1 VTNIKE
7 LMGRW
12 RRHGRR
18 AQADALGRGLA
29 TLYARAPLGVATFT
43 AEGRFRTANDA
54 LLSLLGYSERE
65 LLART
70 LDDVT
75 HPEDVAACREL
86 FGRVRRGEQDHFA
99 MEKRFLRKDGA
110 VVWARVI
117 VAAVPGE
124 SGAPIETIGAAVDI
138 TERKRAEADYRSLYD
153 RTPAMMHSIDR
164 EGRII
169 SVSERWLETLGY
181 RREEVLGRRSVE
193 FLDAESRHRALTE
206 VLPRFYREGAV
217 RDVPY
222 RYVAKDGRPVDV
234 LLSATCERDEKGEV
248 RRSLAVLADVT
259 ERLRAE
265 EEVRRLN
272 AELEE
277 RVAQR
282 TALLEAVQESSPD
295 GILVV
300 DPVGRIVS
308 YNPRFARMWRI
319 APEVLATGSDDAA
332 LKSVLDQLADPESF
346 AAGVAALYEDRQ
358 ARSFDEVHLR
368 DGRVFE
374 RFSAPISGPGGR
386 HYGRIWYFRDVTR
399 RVERERLLR
408 DKSLELERSNAD
420 LEMYAFAA
428 SHDLS
433 APMRKISL
441 LGAVLERRAG
451 GKLDEEER
459 RMLGRM
465 RAAADGLGSLVKE
478 MLAMSLIGR
487 EHHPPEV
494 VDLGAVIAEVLEDMK
509 PGLERAG
516 ARVSVGPLPRLRAH
530 RSLLYRLIQ
539 NLIANA
545 LKFHRSEEPSR
556 VRIESRTVDGGVEVL
571 VKDNGIGFEPRFAKM
586 IFEPFSRL
594 HAPSAYGGH
603 GIGLAVC
610 QRVCSRYGG
619 RIAAEGAPGV
629 GATFVVWLPE
639 SMVAR

>member
-1 VTNIKE
+1 MTKIKE
-7 LMGRW
+7 LLGRF

-18 AQADALGRGLA
+18 AEVDALGRGFA
-29 TLYARAPLGVATFT
+29 TLYAAAPLGVASFGPD
-43 AEGRFRTANDA
+43 GRFRNANAA
-54 LLSLLGYSERE
+54 LTRMLGYTERE
-65 LLART
+65 LLGLT
-70 LDDVT
+70 IGDVT
-75 HPEDVAACREL
+75 HPADIAACREL
-86 FGRVRRGEQDHFA
+86 FARVQRREQDHFV
-99 MEKRFLRKDGA
+99 MEKRFVRKDGGT
-110 VVWARVI
+110 VWARVI

-124 SGAPIETIGAAVDI
+124 SGAPPDTIGAAVDL
-138 TERKRAEADYRSLYD
+138 TACKQAEADYQNLYD

-164 EGRII
+164 DGRLV
-169 SVSERWLETLGY
+169 SVSERWLQTLGY

-193 FLDAESRHRALTE
+193 FMDAESRHRALTS
-206 VLPRFYREGAV
+206 VLPEFYRCGSV
-217 RDVPY
+217 KDVPY
-222 RYVAKDGRPVDV
+222 RFLTKDGRFVDV

-248 RRSLAVLADVT
+248 KRSLAVLADVT

-265 EEVRRLN
+265 EEVRRLT

-282 TALLEAVQESSPD
+282 TALLEAQQQASPD

-300 DPVGRIVS
+300 DPAGRILS
-308 YNPRFARMWRI
+308 SNERFAKMWGI
-319 APEVLATGSDDAA
+319 APDVLATGSDDAA
-332 LKSVLDQLADPESF
+332 LKSVLDQLADPEAF
-346 AAGVAALYEDRQ
+346 AARVAELYADRE
-358 ARSFDEVHLR
+358 ARSFDEVCLR

-374 RFSAPISGPGGR
+374 RFSSPICAAGGK

-420 LEMYAFAA
+420 LEMYAYAA

-433 APMRKISL
+433 APLRKIAL

-451 GKLDEEER
+451 AKLDEEDR

-465 RAAADGLGSLVKE
+465 RGAAEGLGSLVKE

-487 EHHPPEV
+487 EPHPPEL
-494 VDLGAVIAEVLEDMK
+494 VDLAAVIAEVVEDMK
-509 PGLERAG
+509 PGLERIG
-516 ARVSVGPLPRLRAH
+516 AQVTVGPLPRLRAH

-539 NLIANA
+539 NLVANA
-545 LKFHRSEEPSR
+545 LKFHRADEPSR
-556 VRIESRTVDGGVEVL
+556 VRIESRVVDGGVEVL

-594 HAPSAYGGH
+594 HTASVYGGH

-610 QRVCSRYGG
+610 QRVCTRYGG
-619 RIAAEGAPGV
+619 RITADGAPGV
-629 GATFVVWLPE
+629 GATFVIWLPE
-639 SMVAR
+639 SMVAP